1 MEYSSSPFS
10 SGDSSP
16 KQQPGISH
24 PRRPSFSQAHDN
36 NSYGPYE
43 EEPALFHPNPPF
55 PVVPVVPT
63 LPYVLVF
70 ENIPPRTSHT
80 ALQTLIH
87 SKLPPK
93 DVPDS
98 LHFHILDMSN
108 GRATVEFANSSSAH
122 AVAEALDG
130 DSSLGS
136 TLNCS
141 AIDNP
146 SLAATS
152 MPHTSAHT
160 PTPPMSSMNPFFFVP
175 PMYPVDYGYFAP
187 QVPAGMGPNPSIY
200 CRHPSATQMPSMMPV
215 QPHSMLHGVH
225 SVSNMTNT
233 TNAPGM
239 PTSSYGPRPYGYF
252 GGPDAS
258 QFSMGYGPGSS
269 SGQSSMYISSYPSSR
284 RSSTRSNSNF
294 SRSRS
299 SRASS
304 LSSNRQNSTFS
315 SRVGSRN
322 DSRRSSLSVPAR
334 TNSSLSSEYNLA
346 KDQAYGNSDV
356 SNLPS
361 SVSMDNHI
369 LEEADEDEA
378 EEGMMTIEDESGE
391 RIEVNPC
398 RLFVGN
404 IPFNSTWPALKSF
417 LISKAEEFEPNNDI
431 EILKVEIPMQQV
443 RDQGDAT
450 TVGSYYY
457 LSLLSQQLQSGPGGS
472 APQGPPPPHNTD
484 LNRGG
489 SRGPSRGFAIV
500 STANKTSSEKLIKY
514 FNNVEFE
521 NRPLTVRYD
530 RFPNFNNYVLQQ
542 LYPSGR
548 NSSFSCGPKAK
559 PGILTN
565 LAVER
570 NSFQQKYYY
579 GSASFQNMAQPYGGQ
594 FYPQNRSFA
603 YYRGT
608 SRPPTRGAATDMGG
622 SSSNTQGALEVS
634 ENATAA
640 EHDGKNSDSEKVETS
655 SQGQRRATKMSMSD
669 LGPPLREIAS
679 SSPASP
685 KHDSGD
691 DVKAKELVDFVGDAS
706 T

>member
-93 DVPDS
+93 DVSDS

-136 TLNCS
+136 TINCS

-175 PMYPVDYGYFAP
+175 PMYPVDYGYFGP

-200 CRHPSATQMPSMMPV
+200 CRHPSANQMPSMMPV
-215 QPHSMLHGVH
+215 QPHSMLHGVP
-225 SVSNMTNT
+225 SVSNMANM

-239 PTSSYGPRPYGYF
+239 PTSSYGPHPYGYF

-269 SGQSSMYISSYPSSR
+269 SGQSPMYTSSYPSSR
-284 RSSTRSNSNF
+284 
-294 SRSRS
+294 
-299 SRASS
+299 
-304 LSSNRQNSTFS
+304 
-315 SRVGSRN
+315 
-322 DSRRSSLSVPAR
+322 
-334 TNSSLSSEYNLA
+334 SLSSEYNLA

-457 LSLLSQQLQSGPGGS
+457 LS
-472 APQGPPPPHNTD
+472 
-484 LNRGG
+484 
-489 SRGPSRGFAIV
+489 
-500 STANKTSSEKLIKY
+500 
-514 FNNVEFE
+514 
-521 NRPLTVRYD
+521 
-530 RFPNFNNYVLQQ
+530 
-542 LYPSGR
+542 
-548 NSSFSCGPKAK
+548 
-559 PGILTN
+559 
-565 LAVER
+565 
-570 NSFQQKYYY
+570 
-579 GSASFQNMAQPYGGQ
+579 
-594 FYPQNRSFA
+594 
-603 YYRGT
+603 
-608 SRPPTRGAATDMGG
+608 
-622 SSSNTQGALEVS
+622 SSSRHWTVIPPWALPS
-634 ENATAA
+634 
-640 EHDGKNSDSEKVETS
+640 
-655 SQGQRRATKMSMSD
+655 
-669 LGPPLREIAS
+669 IAS
-679 SSPASP
+679 Q
-685 KHDSGD
+685 
-691 DVKAKELVDFVGDAS
+691 
-706 T
+706 